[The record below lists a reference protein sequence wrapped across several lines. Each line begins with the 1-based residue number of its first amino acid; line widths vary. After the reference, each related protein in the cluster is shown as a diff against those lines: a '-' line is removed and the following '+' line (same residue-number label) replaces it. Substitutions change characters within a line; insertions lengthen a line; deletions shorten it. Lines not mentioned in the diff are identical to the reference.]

1 MKSIGYALLLVA
13 LVMGGGILAN
23 VVSQMSEKECAS
35 QCPDNTT
42 ALSTKFE
49 AGPFHL
55 RLCNCGE
62 VKK

>member
-1 MKSIGYALLLVA
+1 MKSVGYAVLFVA
-13 LVMGGGILAN
+13 LVMGGGIMCNLI
-23 VVSQMSEKECAS
+23 SQMAEEQCGK
-35 QCPDNTT
+35 QCPSNRA

-55 RLCNCGE
+55 RICNCGE

>member
-23 VVSQMSEKECAS
+23 VVSTMSEKECVAK
-35 QCPDNTT
+35 CPDNNT

>member
-1 MKSIGYALLLVA
+1 MKAVGYAVLLAGLI
-13 LVMGGGILAN
+13 MGGGILAN
-23 VVSQMSEKECAS
+23 VISTMSEKECAS
-35 QCPDNTT
+35 QCPTNPA

-55 RLCNCGE
+55 RICNCGE